1 MANIS
6 IFGSGA
12 MGTAVA
18 TILANNGH
26 NITIYGIDDSEL
38 NDLKNGRN
46 TKYFEDVNLPKFK
59 VTKDKKQ
66 AVEDCNYIVFAIPT
80 KALPETYKEVIKLIK
95 KQVIIINVS
104 KGFWKDSNKSCH
116 EIMTQEAQD
125 NSLISGVVSLIGPSF
140 AIDIINKNIT
150 AVDAVS
156 NNDKLN
162 KKVQKLFSNDYFR
175 VYTQK
180 DVAGAESGSIFKNI
194 LAIASG
200 MVAGLGYS
208 TNSQIALITRGFN
221 ELKKFVLARG
231 GKLKTIF
238 GLSCLGD
245 LMLTALSDKSRNYTF
260 GKNFYNKNFDSS
272 KLTVEGLRS
281 IEIVYDEY
289 IKTKLLDLPIVNS
302 LYQII
307 YKNAN
312 PNEIIINL
320 MKRKLKSE

>member
-1 MANIS
+1 M
-6 IFGSGA
+6 
-12 MGTAVA
+12 
-18 TILANNGH
+18 
-26 NITIYGIDDSEL
+26 
-38 NDLKNGRN
+38 
-46 TKYFEDVNLPKFK
+46 
-59 VTKDKKQ
+59 
-66 AVEDCNYIVFAIPT
+66 
-80 KALPETYKEVIKLIK
+80 
-95 KQVIIINVS
+95 
-104 KGFWKDSNKSCH
+104 
-116 EIMTQEAQD
+116 
-125 NSLISGVVSLIGPSF
+125 
-140 AIDIINKNIT
+140 
-150 AVDAVS
+150 
-156 NNDKLN
+156 
-162 KKVQKLFSNDYFR
+162 
-175 VYTQK
+175 
-180 DVAGAESGSIFKNI
+180 AGAESGSIFKNI

-245 LMLTALSDKSRNYTF
+245 LMLTALSDKSRN
-260 GKNFYNKNFDSS
+260 SS